1 IAAARQ
7 SLSRTLKMGFCLKI
21 KQSRTSWLQSKDFKI
36 CNLIRKKLERPRCH
50 LIRKNLRGKL
60 QNSSTSPLIPPFSRR
75 RIENRMRIA
84 IDIRALMEGK
94 TTGIEV
100 YLINLLNSLFVLDEK
115 NEYILFANS
124 FRKIDLP
131 KFNHPIVKT
140 IVTRYP
146 NKFFNLAQK
155 MGFPKIERLLGKI
168 DLFFSPHWRVV
179 ALRETTPLVMT
190 FHDLFFEIMPE
201 FFTWR
206 RRIWHWFM
214 NYPTAAKRA
223 DKIIAVSE
231 STKKDLVEMY
241 GIEENK
247 IEVIYPGVTPST
259 HSSPL
264 KGEEEKPYFLYFGT
278 FEPRKN
284 IETVLMAYAAY
295 YAQSKIKKSQLYQN
309 AFAFIFPSF
318 YEGFGFPILEAA
330 SFGLPVIASYN
341 SSLAEIGKDFALF
354 ANPFRPEQF
363 TNQMLRLEQDET
375 FWGDL
380 GDKGYRVAKNFEWLE
395 TARKTLQLFEE
406 IAA

>member
-1 IAAARQ
+1 
-7 SLSRTLKMGFCLKI
+7 
-21 KQSRTSWLQSKDFKI
+21 
-36 CNLIRKKLERPRCH
+36 
-50 LIRKNLRGKL
+50 
-60 QNSSTSPLIPPFSRR
+60 
-75 RIENRMRIA
+75 MRIA

-131 KFNHPIVKT
+131 KFNHPNVKT

-295 YAQSKIKKSQLYQN
+295 YAQSKIKKSLIIAGSEGWKIKIAIPAGLRGKITVKKNVSEEEKSQLYQN